1 MNWEYLQYLPGQR
14 NATVC
19 SESVPARAATGG
31 LTATSIQLTQKG
43 SPAVVPGETSADD
56 KEHIRRGLELC
67 IYIGLVV
74 LLVGSCLLILRPF
87 LPLVVW
93 GIIIAISTYPAFR
106 RLQRALGGRRGLAAT
121 ICTVAMLAVLIAP
134 VVMLTETLVGG
145 VQTLTTRMK
154 DGTFTIPPPPPNVE
168 SWFLIGRPL
177 NRIWS
182 AAATD
187 LSAAL
192 VTLSPQ
198 IKAAVPAFFSTTADI
213 GLTVL
218 QFALSILL
226 AGVLLANAQAG
237 AAVSHSLAN
246 RLFGSK
252 GPEFEELA
260 GSTIRNV
267 TTGIL
272 GVAVIQSI
280 FAAVGFLLVGI
291 PGAGLWSLGF
301 LFAAVLQVTFLV
313 FIPAIIYVFAIASTT
328 KAIIFTI
335 WCVFVGLL
343 NNVLA
348 PLLLGRGA
356 SVPMAVVFLGAIG
369 GFLAM
374 GIIGLFVGAIVL
386 SVGYKLF
393 LAWLYGTSQVA
404 NATENALAAEG

>member
-1 MNWEYLQYLPGQR
+1 M
-14 NATVC
+14 A
-19 SESVPARAATGG
+19 
-31 LTATSIQLTQKG
+31 
-43 SPAVVPGETSADD
+43 GEKPTDD

-67 IYIGLVV
+67 IYVGLVV

-87 LPLVVW
+87 VPLVVW
-93 GIIIAISTYPAFR
+93 GIIIAISTYPAFKK
-106 RLQRALGGRRGLAAT
+106 LQNALGGRRGLAAT
-121 ICTVAMLAVLIAP
+121 LCTVLMLAVLIAP
-134 VVMLTETLVGG
+134 VILLTETLVEGA
-145 VQTLTTRMK
+145 QNLSARMK
-154 DGTFTIPPPPPNVE
+154 DGAFTIPPPPPNVE

-177 NRIWS
+177 NRMWS

-192 VTLSPQ
+192 RTLSPQ
-198 IKAAVPAFFSTTADI
+198 IKAAVPALFSTSADI

-237 AAVSHSLAN
+237 ATVSHSLAN
-246 RLFGSK
+246 RLFGK
-252 GPEFEELA
+252 NGPEFEELA
-260 GSTIRNV
+260 GATVRNV

-272 GVAVIQSI
+272 GVALIQTV
-280 FAAVGFLLVGI
+280 FAAIGFLVVGL
-291 PGAGLWSLGF
+291 PGAGLWSLVF
-301 LFAAVLQVTFLV
+301 LFAAVLQITFLV
-313 FIPAIIYVFAIASTT
+313 FIPAVIYVFAIASAT
-328 KAIIFTI
+328 KAAIFLV
-335 WCVFVGLL
+335 WCVFVGLM
-343 NNVLA
+343 NNVLG

-393 LAWLYGTSQVA
+393 LAWLYGPSEVV
-404 NATENALAAEG
+404 NESDDALAAEG

>member
-1 MNWEYLQYLPGQR
+1 LIPTE
-14 NATVC
+14 
-19 SESVPARAATGG
+19 
-31 LTATSIQLTQKG
+31 K
-43 SPAVVPGETSADD
+43 SADD

-67 IYIGLVV
+67 INIGLVA

-93 GIIIAISTYPAFR
+93 GIIIAIATYPAFKK
-106 RLQRALGGRRGLAAT
+106 LQISLGGRRGLAAV
-121 ICTVAMLAVLIAP
+121 ICTVLMLAVLIAP
-134 VVMLTETLVGG
+134 VILLTDTLLEG

-154 DGTFTIPPPPPNVE
+154 DGALSIPPPPPNVE
-168 SWFLIGRPL
+168 SWLVIGRPL
-177 NRIWS
+177 NRIWT
-182 AAATD
+182 AASTD

-192 VTLSPQ
+192 ATLSPQ
-198 IKAAVPAFFSTTADI
+198 IKAAVPVLFSTSADI
-213 GLTVL
+213 ALTVL

-226 AGVLLANAQAG
+226 AGVLLGNAQAG
-237 AAVSHSLAN
+237 AAVSHSLFN
-246 RLFGSK
+246 RLFGNK

-272 GVAVIQSI
+272 GVALIQTV
-280 FAAVGFLLVGI
+280 FAAIGFLMVGI
-291 PGAGLWSLGF
+291 PGAGLWSLMF

-313 FIPAIIYVFAIASTT
+313 FIPAVIYVFAIASAT
-328 KAIIFTI
+328 KAIIFMV

-343 NNVLA
+343 NNVLG

-356 SVPMAVVFLGAIG
+356 SVPMVVVFLGAIG

-393 LAWLYGTSQVA
+393 LAWLYGASRVV
-404 NATENALAAEG
+404 NEGDKALAAEG

>member
-1 MNWEYLQYLPGQR
+1 VSPPRLPLEE
-14 NATVC
+14 NM
-19 SESVPARAATGG
+19 
-31 LTATSIQLTQKG
+31 ATSIQSLQKG
-43 SPAVVPGETSADD
+43 SPAFLSGEQSADD

-74 LLVGSCLLILRPF
+74 LLVGSCFFILRPF

-93 GIIIAISTYPAFR
+93 GIVIAISTYPAFK
-106 RLQRALGGRRGLAAT
+106 RLQNALGGRRSLAAVL
-121 ICTVAMLAVLIAP
+121 CTVLMLAVLIAP
-134 VVMLTETLVGG
+134 VVLLTETLVGG
-145 VQTLTTRMK
+145 VQTMTTRMK
-154 DGTFTIPPPPPNVE
+154 EGTLTVPPPPPNVE

-192 VTLSPQ
+192 VSLSPQ
-198 IKAAVPAFFSTTADI
+198 IKAAVPALFSTSADI

-226 AGVLLANAQAG
+226 AGVLLANAQSG
-237 AAVSHSLAN
+237 ATVSRSLAN
-246 RLFGSK
+246 RLFGK
-252 GPEFEELA
+252 NGPEFEALA
-260 GSTIRNV
+260 GATIRNV
-267 TTGIL
+267 TMGIL
-272 GVAVIQSI
+272 GVALIQSV
-280 FAAVGFLLVGI
+280 FAAIGFLMVGL
-291 PGAGLWSLGF
+291 PGAGLWSLIF
-301 LFAAVLQVTFLV
+301 LFAAVLQITFVV
-313 FIPAIIYVFAIASTT
+313 FIPAAIYVFAIASTT
-328 KAIIFTI
+328 KAIIFLV

-374 GIIGLFVGAIVL
+374 GIIGLFVGAIIL

-404 NATENALAAEG
+404 NDGDNSSALPAEG

>member
-1 MNWEYLQYLPGQR
+1 M
-14 NATVC
+14 
-19 SESVPARAATGG
+19 
-31 LTATSIQLTQKG
+31 ATSIQAIPKTSALV
-43 SPAVVPGETSADD
+43 SGEQSADD
-56 KEHIRRGLELC
+56 KGHIRRAVELC
-67 IYIGLVV
+67 IYLGLVI

-106 RLQRALGGRRGLAAT
+106 RLQTALGGRRALTAVL
-121 ICTVAMLAVLIAP
+121 CTTFMLAVLIAP
-134 VVMLTETLVGG
+134 VILLTDTVVEG
-145 VQTLTTRMK
+145 VQSLSTRLK
-154 DGTFTIPPPPPNVE
+154 DGTLAIPAPPPNVE
-168 SWFLIGRPL
+168 SWFLIGPPL
-177 NRIWS
+177 KRMWS

-187 LSAAL
+187 LSAVLA
-192 VTLSPQ
+192 TLTPQ
-198 IKAAVPAFFSTTADI
+198 IKAAVPVLFASSANI

-226 AGVLLANAQAG
+226 AGVLLANAPAS

-246 RLFGSK
+246 RLFGRK

-272 GVAVIQSI
+272 GVALIQSV
-280 FAAVGFLLVGI
+280 FASIGFLMVGI
-291 PGAGLWSLGF
+291 PGAGLWSLMF
-301 LFAAVLQVTFLV
+301 LFAAVLQVTFVVL
-313 FIPAIIYVFAIASTT
+313 IPAVIYVFAIASAV
-328 KAIIFTI
+328 KAGIFLV

-393 LAWLYGTSQVA
+393 LAWLYGTSQVENQPENSSA
-404 NATENALAAEG
+404 LATEV

>member
-1 MNWEYLQYLPGQR
+1 MARVSLPRQR
-14 NATVC
+14 L
-19 SESVPARAATGG
+19 EE
-31 LTATSIQLTQKG
+31 LTATSIQVTQKA
-43 SPAVVPGETSADD
+43 SPALMTTEKSVDD

-67 IYIGLVV
+67 IYVGLVI

-93 GIIIAISTYPAFR
+93 GIIIAISTYPAFKK
-106 RLQRALGGRRGLAAT
+106 LQTALGGRRGLAAL
-121 ICTVAMLAVLIAP
+121 ICTIAMLAVLIAP
-134 VVMLTETLVGG
+134 VFLLTETLVEGA
-145 VQTLTTRMK
+145 QNLSARLK
-154 DGTFTIPPPPPNVE
+154 DGAFTIPPPPANVE

-187 LSAAL
+187 LSASLA
-192 VTLSPQ
+192 TLTPQ
-198 IKAAVPAFFSTTADI
+198 IRAAVPAFFSTSADI
-213 GLTVL
+213 ALTVL

-237 AAVSHSLAN
+237 AAVSRSLAN
-246 RLFGSK
+246 RLFGK
-252 GPEFEELA
+252 NGPEFEELA
-260 GSTIRNV
+260 GATIRNI
-267 TTGIL
+267 TTGVL
-272 GVAVIQSI
+272 GVAVIQSV
-280 FAAVGFLLVGI
+280 FATIGFLIVGL
-291 PGAGLWSLGF
+291 PGAGLWSLMF
-301 LFAAVLQVTFLV
+301 LFAAVLQITFVVL
-313 FIPAIIYVFAIASTT
+313 IPAVIYVFAIATT
-328 KAIIFTI
+328 VKAVIFLI

-393 LAWLYGTSQVA
+393 LAWLYGARQVA
-404 NATENALAAEG
+404 NEREEALAAEV

>member
-1 MNWEYLQYLPGQR
+1 VVRVSLPGQLE
-14 NATVC
+14 V
-19 SESVPARAATGG
+19 
-31 LTATSIQLTQKG
+31 LTATSIQVTPKA
-43 SPAVVPGETSADD
+43 SPALMPTEKSGDD

-67 IYIGLVV
+67 IYIGLVI

-93 GIIIAISTYPAFR
+93 GIIIAISTYPAFKK
-106 RLQRALGGRRGLAAT
+106 LQTALGGRRGLAAV

-134 VVMLTETLVGG
+134 VILLTGTLVEGA
-145 VQTLTTRMK
+145 QSLSTRMK
-154 DGTFTIPPPPPNVE
+154 DGTLTVPPPPPNVE

-177 NRIWS
+177 NRMWS
-182 AAATD
+182 SAATD

-192 VTLSPQ
+192 ATLSPQ
-198 IKAAVPAFFSTTADI
+198 IKAAVPALFSTSADI
-213 GLTVL
+213 ALTVL

-246 RLFGSK
+246 RLFGNK

-260 GSTIRNV
+260 GATIRNV

-272 GVAVIQSI
+272 GVALIQSM
-280 FAAVGFLLVGI
+280 FAAIGFLMVGI
-291 PGAGLWSLGF
+291 PGAGFWSLMF
-301 LFAAVLQVTFLV
+301 MFAAVLQITFVVL
-313 FIPAIIYVFAIASTT
+313 IPAVIYVFAIASTT
-328 KAIIFTI
+328 KAIIFLI

-393 LAWLYGTSQVA
+393 LAWLYGASQVA
-404 NATENALAAEG
+404 NERENVLAAEG